1 MIYVDDIKRIFSDAN
16 RTYESSSDTV
26 NTHRSKRYKH
36 NNGVADDS
44 HSEFRGS
51 HSMDSQS
58 MAEIEVSKNVKIKWV
73 LRLTKAVLS
82 LIVISFK
89 LLWTY
94 LTYRGRSNRRDSA
107 EQS

>member
-16 RTYESSSDTV
+16 RTYEPDSDTV

-51 HSMDSQS
+51 HKIYKQG
-58 MAEIEVSKNVKIKWV
+58 MAEIKVSKNVEVNWI
-73 LRLTKAVLS
+73 LRLTKGVVSLS
-82 LIVISFK
+82 IVGIK
-89 LLWTY
+89 LVWTY
-94 LTYRGRSNRRDSA
+94 LTYRSNRRNSA
-107 EQS
+107 EQL

>member
-16 RTYESSSDTV
+16 RTYESSSDTI

-44 HSEFRGS
+44 HSEFGDS

-58 MAEIEVSKNVKIKWV
+58 MAEIEVSKNVEVNWI
-73 LRLTKAVLS
+73 LRLTKGVVSLS
-82 LIVISFK
+82 IVGIK
-89 LLWTY
+89 LVWTY
-94 LTYRGRSNRRDSA
+94 LTYRSKHSK
-107 EQS
+107 

>member
-16 RTYESSSDTV
+16 RTYEPDSDTV
-26 NTHRSKRYKH
+26 NTHRSKRYKY

-44 HSEFRGS
+44 HSFTRGS
-51 HSMDSQS
+51 YKIYKQG
-58 MAEIEVSKNVKIKWV
+58 MAEIKVSKNVEVNWI

-82 LIVISFK
+82 LLVISFK
-89 LLWTY
+89 LMWTY